1 MVVVFPHDGQEVRD
15 SVQQGLQGRFQV
27 GETPDQARYVQE
39 RRWAAEQRIMENEDS
54 SIILEMTTS
63 GHWEIARWVLTWG
76 GEAEVLEPKELRE
89 MVAAEVGRMARVYQN
104 CR

>member
-1 MVVVFPHDGQEVRD
+1 VTSDDPVR
-15 SVQQGLQGRFQV
+15 VRIRFSR
-27 GETPDQARYVQE
+27 DQARYVQE
-39 RRWAAEQRIMENEDS
+39 RRWAAEQRIKENEDG

-76 GEAEVLEPKELRE
+76 GEAEVLEPKALRE